1 MSDQPSQA
9 SDAPKAY
16 QDILAQEIREGLR
29 ELDRSATSL
38 FLSAVSAG
46 LDLGFSLVAIAAI
59 LTLVDG
65 QSELVQQLLIAN
77 AYTVGFVFVI
87 LGRSELF
94 TEHTTLAVIPVLDR
108 QRSVAALGRTWG
120 VIYAGN
126 LIGGVIFAGFA
137 AIVGPEFGIFETA
150 VLGEVVAP
158 YVTHSTLGLF
168 GGAILAGWLMG
179 LLSWLVAAM
188 RDSISR
194 IFFVWFITLL
204 IGFTHLPHSIAGQI
218 EMAAAVF
225 ATPIGLGAYGRFLL
239 VATLGNAIGGVVF
252 VALVKY
258 GHVAQGS
265 VAETAGATGGYMDV
279 YEQEQPPSSSE
290 ASRTETAEES

>member
-126 LIGGVIFAGFA
+126 LVGGIVFAGFA

-158 YVTHSTLGLF
+158 YITHSTLGLF

>member
-1 MSDQPSQA
+1 MSEQPPQA
-9 SDAPKAY
+9 ADAPKAY

-179 LLSWLVAAM
+179 LLSWLVAAV

>member
-1 MSDQPSQA
+1 MSDRPVSA

-16 QDILAQEIREGLR
+16 EDILAQEIRAGLQQ
-29 ELDRSATSL
+29 LDRAASSL

-46 LDLGFSLVAIAAI
+46 LDLGFSLLAIATV
-59 LTLVDG
+59 LTLADG
-65 QSELVQQLLIAN
+65 QSELLRQLLIAN
-77 AYTVGFVFVI
+77 AYTIGFIFVI

-108 QRSVAALGRTWG
+108 QRSVAALSYTWG

-126 LIGGVIFAGFA
+126 LVGGVVFAGFA
-137 AIVGPEFGIFETA
+137 AIVGPEFGIFETT
-150 VLGEVVAP
+150 VLGEIVAP
-158 YVTHSTLGLF
+158 FVTHSTLGLF

-179 LLSWLVAAM
+179 LLSWLVAAA

-194 IFFVWFITLL
+194 IFFVWIITLV
-204 IGFTHLPHSIAGQI
+204 IGFTHLPHSIAGGI

-225 ATPIGLGAYGRFLL
+225 ATPIGVAAYGRFLL

-258 GHVAQGS
+258 GHVARSS

-279 YEQEQPPSSSE
+279 YKRERKTSSE
-290 ASRTETAEES
+290 PSGTKPIEED

>member
-46 LDLGFSLVAIAAI
+46 LDLGFSLLAIAAI

-126 LIGGVIFAGFA
+126 LTGGVIFAGFA

-258 GHVAQGS
+258 GHVARGS

-279 YEQEQPPSSSE
+279 YEREQASSSSE

>member
-1 MSDQPSQA
+1 MSDRPVSA

-16 QDILAQEIREGLR
+16 EDILAQEIRAGLQQ
-29 ELDRSATSL
+29 LDRAASSL

-46 LDLGFSLVAIAAI
+46 LDLGFSLLAIATV
-59 LTLVDG
+59 LTLADG
-65 QSELVQQLLIAN
+65 QSELLRQLLIAN
-77 AYTVGFVFVI
+77 AYTIGFIFVI

-108 QRSVAALGRTWG
+108 QRSVAALSYTWG

-126 LIGGVIFAGFA
+126 LVGGVVFAGFA
-137 AIVGPEFGIFETA
+137 AIVGPEFGIFETT
-150 VLGEVVAP
+150 VLGEIVAP
-158 YVTHSTLGLF
+158 FVTHSTLGLF

-179 LLSWLVAAM
+179 LLSWLVAAA

-194 IFFVWFITLL
+194 IFFVWIITLV
-204 IGFTHLPHSIAGQI
+204 IGFTHLPHSIAGGI

-225 ATPIGLGAYGRFLL
+225 ATPIGVTAYGRFLL

-258 GHVAQGS
+258 GHVARSS

-279 YEQEQPPSSSE
+279 YKRERKASSE
-290 ASRTETAEES
+290 PGGTKPIEED

>member
-1 MSDQPSQA
+1 MSDQPPQA

-16 QDILAQEIREGLR
+16 QDILAQEIQEGLK
-29 ELDRSATSL
+29 ELDRSDNSL

-46 LDLGFSLVAIAAI
+46 LDLGFSLLAIATI
-59 LTLVDG
+59 LTLAQG
-65 QSELVQQLLIAN
+65 QSKLLQQLLIAN

-94 TEHTTLAVIPVLDR
+94 TEHTTLAIIPVLDR

-126 LIGGVIFAGFA
+126 LVGGVVFAGVA
-137 AIVGPEFGIFETA
+137 AIVGPEFGIFEPA
-150 VLGEVVAP
+150 VLSEVVAP
-158 YVTHSTLGLF
+158 YVTHSTLGVF

-179 LLSWLVAAM
+179 LLSWLVTAV

-204 IGFTHLPHSIAGQI
+204 IGFTHLPHSILGYI

-225 ATPIGLGAYGRFLL
+225 ATPLGIDALARFLL
-239 VATLGNAIGGVVF
+239 LATLGNAIGGVVF

-258 GHVAQGS
+258 GHVARGS
-265 VAETAGATGGYMDV
+265 IAETAGATGGYMEV
-279 YEQEQPPSSSE
+279 YEEERGSSPESSGTE
-290 ASRTETAEES
+290 AIEKGR

>member
-126 LIGGVIFAGFA
+126 LVGGIVFAGFA

>member
-1 MSDQPSQA
+1 M
-9 SDAPKAY
+9 
-16 QDILAQEIREGLR
+16 
-29 ELDRSATSL
+29 
-38 FLSAVSAG
+38 
-46 LDLGFSLVAIAAI
+46 DLGFSLLAITTI
-59 LTLVDG
+59 LTLAQG
-65 QSELVQQLLIAN
+65 QSELLQQLLIAN
-77 AYTVGFVFVI
+77 AYTIGFVFVI

-108 QRSVAALGRTWG
+108 QRSVAALSRTWG
-120 VIYAGN
+120 VIYAVN
-126 LIGGVIFAGFA
+126 LVGGVVFAGFD
-137 AIVGPEFGIFETA
+137 AIIGPKFGIFETT
-150 VLGEVVAP
+150 VLSEIVAP

-179 LLSWLVAAM
+179 LLSWLVTAV

-204 IGFTHLPHSIAGQI
+204 IGFTHLPHSILGHI

-225 ATPIGLGAYGRFLL
+225 ATPIGIDAFARFLL

-258 GHVAQGS
+258 RHVVQGS
-265 VAETAGATGGYMDV
+265 IAETAGATGGYMDV
-279 YEQEQPPSSSE
+279 YEQERGPSSESSGTE
-290 ASRTETAEES
+290 AIEKSR

>member
-126 LIGGVIFAGFA
+126 LVGGIVFAGFA

-218 EMAAAVF
+218 EMAATVF

-258 GHVAQGS
+258 GHVARGS

-279 YEQEQPPSSSE
+279 YEREQASSSSE